1 MQVKAE
7 FLSPYAHLEH
17 TITNGADMSD
27 KGLFQVESVCVGR
40 ADRYLA
46 GSFIVFELDKGLP
59 AVEPEVRVDLNP
71 IEQVGVAFLA

>member
-1 MQVKAE
+1 
-7 FLSPYAHLEH
+7 
-17 TITNGADMSD
+17 MSD

-46 GSFIVFELDKGLP
+46 GSFIVFELDKGLL